1 MCTVKLMLFLWNV
14 LWLTRCC
21 QKVRYIKL
29 ASSVLTFFSPPEH
42 LSLVAGLHCPI
53 VQCPPGIPHG
63 LVLPFMDNIWAL
75 CLSLPHPIFQ
85 SFTVPHSFVEELSLA
100 VTWKPEYLENC
111 RVISTKFYQQTLHSL
126 SFYKTKPF
134 STYSTLALACH
145 SELLKILPLNFHIIR
160 EWDGLQVW
168 G

>member
-1 MCTVKLMLFLWNV
+1 MLSKSEIH
-14 LWLTRCC
+14 
-21 QKVRYIKL
+21 KVGFQCSDLFFPPRTSL
-29 ASSVLTFFSPPEH
+29 PCSWASL
-42 LSLVAGLHCPI
+42 
-53 VQCPPGIPHG
+53 PHRA
-63 LVLPFMDNIWAL
+63 VPSWYTSWPSTPFMDNIWAL

-100 VTWKPEYLENC
+100 VTWKLEYLENC

-134 STYSTLALACH
+134 STYSTLAFACH
-145 SELLKILPLNFHIIR
+145 IELLKILPLNFHIIR